1 MFPVYFD
8 PFLKKLRA
16 CFRKAS
22 FKSRFFIVAVIHYI
36 SLPIFFMFFNPL
48 EVLSATISPE
58 LPSTDLLI
66 LQNGDSLRGSFVKAG
81 KTTISFK
88 SQDIGVL
95 TVGWTKVKYLHVSE
109 HFAVLLKGVR
119 IRQGHV
125 PERIPEG
132 SFDFSNGKISVRSS
146 SGVIQI
152 PLENV
157 VGLVDEKTFDLM
169 ILKSPHL
176 WQNWSGSIGAG
187 ASLVE
192 STQSLE
198 TFNAAISFLRTV
210 PAVSWLE
217 PDNRTVL
224 GFTSTYGNISQ
235 PGVPSVQTSI
245 YHGDAEQDEYF
256 SRDFYALAQAI
267 YDHNSTTGLNLQQ
280 LYGAGFGYTAIRN
293 SIQELNLSLAA
304 SYTDQQFQAQTANQ
318 NLIGMTFSVIYSYKF
333 PYNILFNE
341 NSYVTP
347 QFNNSR
353 AWLAYLSGGLTIPV
367 IDSFSLSL
375 QAIDNYWN
383 SPAPGFVD
391 NSFQMNL
398 NLTWTLSPS

>member
-1 MFPVYFD
+1 
-8 PFLKKLRA
+8 
-16 CFRKAS
+16 
-22 FKSRFFIVAVIHYI
+22 
-36 SLPIFFMFFNPL
+36 MFFNPL

-125 PERIPEG
+125 PQRIPEG

-157 VGLVDEKTFDLM
+157 VGLVDEKTFDSM

-304 SYTDQQFQAQTANQ
+304 SYTDQKFQAQTAQ